1 MSRLTNAEI
10 KAAMTPDP
18 NFATK
23 SWANIMNEDDEK
35 EAAAYAA
42 MSPANKA
49 RRNEHKRRIAALSF
63 PPVAAT
69 RRNNGAARGRPPRH
83 NATRGNRG
91 ASGFGARAAAATRNN
106 RGPRR
111 NNRGASGFGAA
122 ATRRNNADRPRP
134 GKFMREC
141 RNNPTGCARHRNT
154 HNCKFV
160 HSDEPEFPMLRAN
173 QRL

>member
-1 MSRLTNAEI
+1 MSRLTNAQIREAL
-10 KAAMTPDP
+10 KHDP
-18 NFATK
+18 IFNTK
-23 SWANIMNEDDEK
+23 SWANIVEEEEEK

-49 RRNEHKRRIAALSF
+49 RHNEHKRQIAALSF
-63 PPVAAT
+63 PPVGVT
-69 RRNNGAARGRPPRH
+69 RRNNRAARGRRPRN
-83 NATRGNRG
+83 NATRG
-91 ASGFGARAAAATRNN
+91 N

-111 NNRGASGFGAA
+111 NNRGAAAWGRAAPAA
-122 ATRRNNADRPRP
+122 AAAPAAVRPRL

-141 RNNPTGCARHRNT
+141 RNNPTGCARHQTT

>member
-1 MSRLTNAEI
+1 MSRLTDAEI
-10 KAAMTPDP
+10 REALKPDP

-23 SWANIMNEDDEK
+23 SWANIVEADEER

-49 RRNEHKRRIAALSF
+49 RYNEKQKRVSALSM
-63 PPVAAT
+63 PAT
-69 RRNNGAARGRPPRH
+69 RRNNGLGRPPRH
-83 NATRGNRG
+83 NTMRSNRG
-91 ASGFGARAAAATRNN
+91 PRAATRNN

-111 NNRGASGFGAA
+111 NNRGA
-122 ATRRNNADRPRP
+122 ATRRNNAARPRP

-141 RNNPTGCARHRNT
+141 RSNPTGCARHRNT

-160 HSDEPEFPMLRAN
+160 HSDEPEFAMLRAN